1 MRNKTP
7 LIVIAAIVI
16 AALCLI
22 NIGGGEY
29 IHGGSFEAETTR
41 INQISDC
48 KLVKAYVNLDNSGSM
63 KGYTDFAG
71 YPDARK
77 TLVSTIT
84 KPLDNFKNTIGSE
97 LQIKCGSYRTN
108 DVNAFRME
116 LTTGNILSGA
126 ITELDKMIMNAVEE
140 SSDTTI
146 SILATDMV
154 LSYGK
159 AELVRK
165 RDSWLNKHN
174 LDDLGASIHTALKD
188 ANQINVLLLQY
199 YSDFNG
205 RYYCNCTEN
214 LENGSAFRNSLMKNR
229 PFYLMVFGTKPMLKY
244 LLANNVFA
252 SYDNIYASF
261 GLESSDMIT
270 SKYNVSLSGNSNW
283 LINIDPYNPDLEKP
297 GTIWTQTDLGNAK
310 ETFEIDFKKFD
321 MPAFVGKEYIVGDY
335 SLSSTIY
342 DVEDISVANEPNLK
356 FRVTLKPFNELPKGQ
371 TEAEFTLINKLV
383 WTTAATVDNDDD
395 VNVEDLS
402 VLEKKTWGLSAV
414 IKNIDEVYYGANPRA
429 PEVVARVRFNVSKE
443 IE

>member
-7 LIVIAAIVI
+7 LIVIAVIVI

-22 NIGGGEY
+22 DTGGDKY
-29 IHGGSFEAETTR
+29 IHGGNFEAETTR
-41 INQISDC
+41 INQTSDC
-48 KLVKAYVNLDNSGSM
+48 SLVKAYVNLDNSGSM

-77 TLVSTIT
+77 TLVSNIT
-84 KPLDNFKNTIGSE
+84 KPLDNIKNTIGSE
-97 LQIKCGSYRTN
+97 VQIECGSYRTN
-108 DVNAFRME
+108 DVSAFRKE

-126 ITELDKMIMNAVEE
+126 ITELDKMIMNAVTKA
-140 SSDTTI
+140 SDSTI
-146 SILATDMV
+146 SLLATDMV

-159 AELVRK
+159 AELIRR
-165 RDSWLNKHN
+165 RDPWLNKHN

-205 RYYCNCTEN
+205 KYYCNCTEN
-214 LENGSAFRNSLMKNR
+214 IEKGDIYKNTLMKNR

-261 GLESSDMIT
+261 GLESSDMTT

-283 LINIDPYNPDLEKP
+283 LINVDPYNPDLEKP
-297 GTIWTQTDLGNAK
+297 GTIWTETDLGNAK
-310 ETFEIDFKKFD
+310 ETFLIDFKKFD
-321 MPAFVGKEYIVGDY
+321 IPAFVGKDYIVGDY

-356 FRVTLKPFNELPKGQ
+356 LRVTLKPFDVLPMGQ
-371 TEAEFTLINKLV
+371 TESEFTLINQSA

-395 VNVEDLS
+395 VNVEDLN
-402 VLEKKTWGLSAV
+402 VLEKKTWGLSTV
-414 IKNIDEVYYGANPRA
+414 IKNIDEVYYGNNPRA
-429 PEVVARVRFNVSKE
+429 PEVVARVKFNISKE